1 MWTLREGTTLQPS
14 TLGEAS
20 YLTRFG
26 PPNALTDAAA
36 AAKLTTHS
44 EKSREEIKEN
54 VETQLKKRRVL
65 LEEASTW
72 AGMAAWQM
80 TIRLGAL
87 PPERRV
93 ETFLMVRHPLKV
105 VRSAQATKWT
115 FVYAFAAG
123 KVSYQRI

>member
-1 MWTLREGTTLQPS
+1 VWTLREGTTLQPS

-87 PPERRV
+87 PPGRQA

-105 VRSAQATKWT
+105 VRSAQAINWN
-115 FVYAFAAG
+115 FVYGFPFNE
-123 KVSYQRI
+123 VIFD